1 MAWELQF
8 DGVNDRADFSVWTA
22 TGDFTVSGFVDTQT
36 RTEIF
41 IGDNSSSQNYVA
53 NLSNGNFRIKVGNVS
68 VDIVG
73 TTRGTN
79 VPFSFNRVGSTVS
92 YDVDGVTGSFTSAG
106 TFLLDTLGT
115 YNNNALPY
123 NGRMYGIWTLSRVGD
138 VRTYDMD
145 ASIHSSGTVI
155 VTDTTSASN
164 ATGVNMPTDGSA
176 WVWDSAGETPW
187 ALQFDGTNDSATHT
201 GFSIGS
207 GDDFSLRIKAS
218 ALSTASHTRWI
229 GGNTL
234 SSSNPRVIYLANTGA
249 VRLTFSGNVN
259 YEWAISLDV
268 TVLQE
273 IEFRRSSGALDLYV
287 AGVLQA
293 GGFTGNTGE
302 FLSSKVI
309 GGNFTGVTQEGQLE
323 YIQLDINAT
332 PVHDWNATASSHAS
346 GTPVLTDTIGSND
359 ATGVNMP
366 TDGSAW
372 IDLGGGGGGL
382 TLVVSSIASG
392 ESFGLP
398 DVILNT
404 AYLLPSAITTAES
417 FGVPTVASLDQFIQ
431 AISVSSLEAFGEP
444 LILTGGVT
452 LAPTSITSQ
461 ESLGTPFLVYSQLVL
476 VDSITSEESFGIA
489 IISDGVA
496 LVIPVGDRDT
506 YQKIA
511 EYLRATDKFVSYQN
525 NEILLEWLRSEGID
539 EGSFNDSFKEY
550 WNRKGYVGAY
560 NDRWKSW
567 KGE

>member
-1 MAWELQF
+1 MAIIAKFTRTLP
-8 DGVNDRADFSVWTA
+8 APTA
-22 TGDFTVSGFVDTQT
+22 TISGGFV
-36 RTEIF
+36 F
-41 IGDNSSSQNYVA
+41 
-53 NLSNGNFRIKVGNVS
+53 LL
-68 VDIVG
+68 
-73 TTRGTN
+73 
-79 VPFSFNRVGSTVS
+79 
-92 YDVDGVTGSFTSAG
+92 SAG
-106 TFLLDTLGT
+106 WFT
-115 YNNNALPY
+115 
-123 NGRMYGIWTLSRVGD
+123 
-138 VRTYDMD
+138 
-145 ASIHSSGTVI
+145 
-155 VTDTTSASN
+155 
-164 ATGVNMPTDGSA
+164 
-176 WVWDSAGETPW
+176 
-187 ALQFDGTNDSATHT
+187 Q
-201 GFSIGS
+201 
-207 GDDFSLRIKAS
+207 
-218 ALSTASHTRWI
+218 
-229 GGNTL
+229 
-234 SSSNPRVIYLANTGA
+234 ANTGA
-249 VRLTFSGNVN
+249 AGSPIGGGTNSIANGGGDMQIFSDTAATTQLPIEVVTFVTGVSPQCQVWVRTPSYTTGDTITIGKDDTQTVQPVVGAAFGRNATWVDLNRGFDGGDLRTDVSGN
-259 YEWAISLDV
+259 I
-268 TVLQE
+268 T
-273 IEFRRSSGALDLYV
+273 
-287 AGVLQA
+287 AGTFV
-293 GGFTGNTGE
+293 GTEVTGNDSTGNYTT
-302 FLSSKVI
+302 FNGNNVYIKQNSIGTQTSLTLSAVI
-309 GGNFTGVTQEGQLE
+309 
-323 YIQLDINAT
+323 DAT
-332 PVHDWNATASSHAS
+332 PD
-346 GTPVLTDTIGSND
+346 TDFKYIFCHSDYAANSRLYFGLDGNEDLITRIGSTVKTTTPALSNLTYVSAVISGGQVAHYVNGQKIGVSSSYTGNAGSSLANSTAIGAYSQSNGANNSHFNGNLYRLHISSSARGDDYILSEYTNQND
-359 ATGVNMP
+359 PDNFGTSSEYV
-366 TDGSAW
+366 
-372 IDLGGGGGGL
+372 LVGGGGL
-382 TLVVSSIASG
+382 TLVVPSITSG

>member
-1 MAWELQF
+1 MTKFIGFTGSTTSKSQGTSGGVFNLVAGGGGIVAKFTRTLPAPSATISGGFVFLLSAGWFTDADQGAAGSPI
-8 DGVNDRADFSVWTA
+8 DGGTNSLANGGGDMKIFSDAATTTQLPIEVVSFVTGGSPDAQIWVRTPSYT
-22 TGDFTVSGFVDTQT
+22 TGDTITIGKDDTQT
-36 RTEIF
+36 V
-41 IGDNSSSQNYVA
+41 QPA
-53 NLSNGNFRIKVGNVS
+53 VGAAFGRNATWADFELV
-68 VDIVG
+68 IHQG
-73 TTRGTN
+73 T
-79 VPFSFNRVGSTVS
+79 ST
-92 YDVDGVTGSFTSAG
+92 DSAG
-106 TFLLDTLGT
+106 NHAPVLNGSPSLTAMNWGGDGYLLDTLSKYISIPHAAALNIERIYSIDLWLDNVAGVTNQT
-115 YNNNALPY
+115 YVDKVNSGNSTGFRFLAGGANLIRTRHPNLSAANLTGSDSDVAIKRISSDFDDVTRANIK
-123 NGRMYGIWTLSRVGD
+123 NGAVVNSDTP
-138 VRTYDMD
+138 
-145 ASIHSSGTVI
+145 SGTVTNN
-155 VTDTTSASN
+155 TDDLYIGFTPTGPDFFN
-164 ATGVNMPTDGSA
+164 AT
-176 WVWDSAGETPW
+176 
-187 ALQFDGTNDSATHT
+187 L
-201 GFSIGS
+201 
-207 GDDFSLRIKAS
+207 GDFWLSKTSRTINQKAS
-218 ALSTASHTRWI
+218 EYTNQNDPDNFGT
-229 GGNTL
+229 
-234 SSSNPRVIYLANTGA
+234 SSEY
-249 VRLTFSGNVN
+249 
-259 YEWAISLDV
+259 
-268 TVLQE
+268 VL
-273 IEFRRSSGALDLYV
+273 V
-287 AGVLQA
+287 
-293 GGFTGNTGE
+293 
-302 FLSSKVI
+302 
-309 GGNFTGVTQEGQLE
+309 
-323 YIQLDINAT
+323 
-332 PVHDWNATASSHAS
+332 
-346 GTPVLTDTIGSND
+346 
-359 ATGVNMP
+359 
-366 TDGSAW
+366 
-372 IDLGGGGGGL
+372 GGGGL
-382 TLVVSSIASG
+382 TLVVPSITSG

>member
-1 MAWELQF
+1 MAWALQF
-8 DGVNDRADFSVWTA
+8 DGVNDYATIATA
-22 TGDFTVSGFVDTQT
+22 INETSTSWRLEWRTALTDNTLNTNRVIAKTSGSTDYIRTRSSSTEQLFMEIDNTTYNIAGGTRSTVDGAMSDYVLTCNGSQLEYFVD
-36 RTEIF
+36 
-41 IGDNSSSQNYVA
+41 
-53 NLSNGNFRIKVGNVS
+53 
-68 VDIVG
+68 
-73 TTRGTN
+73 
-79 VPFSFNRVGSTVS
+79 
-92 YDVDGVTGSFTSAG
+92 
-106 TFLLDTLGT
+106 
-115 YNNNALPY
+115 
-123 NGRMYGIWTLSRVGD
+123 GI
-138 VRTYDMD
+138 
-145 ASIHSSGTVI
+145 
-155 VTDTTSASN
+155 
-164 ATGVNMPTDGSA
+164 
-176 WVWDSAGETPW
+176 
-187 ALQFDGTNDSATHT
+187 
-201 GFSIGS
+201 SIGS
-207 GDDFSLRIKAS
+207 VAGFPTFKNMELIGRGGSSYFKGSIEYIKYFD
-218 ALSTASHTRWI
+218 T
-229 GGNTL
+229 
-234 SSSNPRVIYLANTGA
+234 
-249 VRLTFSGNVN
+249 
-259 YEWAISLDV
+259 
-268 TVLQE
+268 
-273 IEFRRSSGALDLYV
+273 SSGD
-287 AGVLQA
+287 VLK
-293 GGFTGNTGE
+293 F
-302 FLSSKVI
+302 
-309 GGNFTGVTQEGQLE
+309 NF
-323 YIQLDINAT
+323 D
-332 PVHDWNATASSHAS
+332 ATASSHSS
-346 GTPVLTDTIGSND
+346 GTPVLSELVVGND

>member
-1 MAWELQF
+1 MAI
-8 DGVNDRADFSVWTA
+8 D
-22 TGDFTVSGFVDTQT
+22 VS
-36 RTEIF
+36 
-41 IGDNSSSQNYVA
+41 
-53 NLSNGNFRIKVGNVS
+53 K
-68 VDIVG
+68 
-73 TTRGTN
+73 
-79 VPFSFNRVGSTVS
+79 
-92 YDVDGVTGSFTSAG
+92 AG
-106 TFLLDTLGT
+106 RLGA
-115 YNNNALPY
+115 YRL
-123 NGRMYGIWTLSRVGD
+123 
-138 VRTYDMD
+138 
-145 ASIHSSGTVI
+145 
-155 VTDTTSASN
+155 
-164 ATGVNMPTDGSA
+164 
-176 WVWDSAGETPW
+176 
-187 ALQFDGTNDSATHT
+187 
-201 GFSIGS
+201 
-207 GDDFSLRIKAS
+207 
-218 ALSTASHTRWI
+218 
-229 GGNTL
+229 
-234 SSSNPRVIYLANTGA
+234 GA
-249 VRLTFSGNVN
+249 VRVG
-259 YEWAISLDV
+259 WA
-268 TVLQE
+268 
-273 IEFRRSSGALDLYV
+273 GA
-287 AGVLQA
+287 
-293 GGFTGNTGE
+293 T
-302 FLSSKVI
+302 
-309 GGNFTGVTQEGQLE
+309 
-323 YIQLDINAT
+323 
-332 PVHDWNATASSHAS
+332 
-346 GTPVLTDTIGSND
+346 
-359 ATGVNMP
+359 
-366 TDGSAW
+366 
-372 IDLGGGGGGL
+372 GGGGGL
-382 TLVVSSIASG
+382 TLVVPSITSG

>member
-1 MAWELQF
+1 MTVLCVESTVVYA
-8 DGVNDRADFSVWTA
+8 DGVAAIAAEGGANKTFEVTGTNSFNTTALSSTYTSGIVIRATTGQETSDDGDITVGAKMTGAFTSTA
-22 TGDFTVSGFVDTQT
+22 TGTDI
-36 RTEIF
+36 R
-41 IGDNSSSQNYVA
+41 
-53 NLSNGNFRIKVGNVS
+53 NLLTDR
-68 VDIVG
+68 
-73 TTRGTN
+73 
-79 VPFSFNRVGSTVS
+79 
-92 YDVDGVTGSFTSAG
+92 
-106 TFLLDTLGT
+106 LL
-115 YNNNALPY
+115 
-123 NGRMYGIWTLSRVGD
+123 LS
-138 VRTYDMD
+138 
-145 ASIHSSGTVI
+145 
-155 VTDTTSASN
+155 
-164 ATGVNMPTDGSA
+164 
-176 WVWDSAGETPW
+176 
-187 ALQFDGTNDSATHT
+187 SATNAV
-201 GFSIGS
+201 
-207 GDDFSLRIKAS
+207 LR
-218 ALSTASHTRWI
+218 
-229 GGNTL
+229 
-234 SSSNPRVIYLANTGA
+234 
-249 VRLTFSGNVN
+249 RLIVN
-259 YEWAISLDV
+259 
-268 TVLQE
+268 
-273 IEFRRSSGALDLYV
+273 
-287 AGVLQA
+287 
-293 GGFTGNTGE
+293 
-302 FLSSKVI
+302 
-309 GGNFTGVTQEGQLE
+309 GQTSDGIA
-323 YIQLDINAT
+323 Y
-332 PVHDWNATASSHAS
+332 
-346 GTPVLTDTIGSND
+346 TDTIDAEDIIIYNCDDGFISSAARPNSLIDKCTVIGAIRFGYANGKYNNCVDVDSANQGFFGEQTGSSNLWE
-359 ATGVNMP
+359 N
-366 TDGSAW
+366 DGSGTNSITESPAT
-372 IDLGGGGGGL
+372 DVFVDFAGGKYAVLDTSSAGAAGAGAFIFTAGGGGL
-382 TLVVSSIASG
+382 TLVVPSITSG